1 MIVILLI
8 LLFRF
13 VYYNLFSIIFFLYFL
28 SFYITCL
35 YKNDKSNI
43 LLIKNKYKLLKK
55 KRFYILNFKNKV
67 IKNKKIFFKK
77 IQVLN
82 TQQININNIPEE
94 SNNYITKICVF
105 LGREKNMKILHKY
118 IELGLKENILNEYH
132 MFDFSRNIQD
142 HNFIK
147 KEYNRLITIYP
158 QRIFLHNSIENYDKL
173 NNKEKEKT
181 QNNWSPFYKT
191 LATKLYDEK
200 SIIIKCDDDILFID
214 IYGLKSALE
223 DRWKDKDSF
232 LIHSNCINNG
242 LCGYYL
248 RNKFPILKTQL
259 SIYPKGGLL
268 GVLFEKPE
276 LAYAMHLQ
284 FLKDVTNNISNL
296 NNYIIDD
303 VDISSRISINFILI
317 NGKDVKYLENV
328 STHDEYELSSKI
340 PEELLRKN
348 KIKGDLIT
356 SHLSYQMQDK
366 FILSKNDIINQYN
379 NLYNNYCNNRI
390 NINILMN
397 KTLKN
402 LNNKNNIVLHYNSQ
416 NNIFKVPNWIKDNHI
431 YIKHESTNNYIY
443 YDYETFELKL
453 SKTNKTLFE
462 LYNYKEN
469 VHYIMLGIY
478 YLSNNNIRGN
488 FKNEQVL
495 IKNMSN
501 ESDKLII
508 LEKDTISSLNSFYV
522 KFSKT
527 NTYLSII
534 KDNNHLTTINKK
546 VDKWIFEKPKK
557 KDDFISVIREKKNNK
572 FFYKNIET
580 LDEYSNIYSGWGYE
594 NIFW

>member
-1 MIVILLI
+1 MKW
-8 LLFRF
+8 F
-13 VYYNLFSIIFFLYFL
+13 
-28 SFYITCL
+28 
-35 YKNDKSNI
+35 YKNNKSNI
-43 LLIKNKYKLLKK
+43 LLIKNKYKLFKK
-55 KRFYILNFKNKV
+55 KRVYVLKFKNKV
-67 IKNKKIFFKK
+67 IKNKKIFFKNK
-77 IQVLN
+77 E
-82 TQQININNIPEE
+82 INIKNIQEE

-105 LGREKNMKILHKY
+105 LGREKNMVILHKY
-118 IELGLKENILNEYH
+118 IELGLQETILNQYH
-132 MFDFSRNIQD
+132 MFDFSRNIKD
-142 HNFIK
+142 HHFIK
-147 KEYNRLITIYP
+147 QEYNRLINIYP
-158 QRIFLHNSIENYDKL
+158 NKIFLHNSIENYDKL
-173 NNKEKEKT
+173 NNKEIKKSQT
-181 QNNWSPFYKT
+181 DWCPFYKT

-200 SIIIKCDDDILFID
+200 SVIIKCDDDILFID
-214 IYGLKSALE
+214 IYALKNALE
-223 DRWKDKDSF
+223 DRWKDKESF

-248 RNKFPILKTQL
+248 RDKFPMLKTQL

-284 FLKDVTNNISNL
+284 FLKDIKNNISNL

-303 VDISSRISINFILI
+303 IYISSRISINFILI
-317 NGKDVKYLENV
+317 RGEDVKYLENV
-328 STHDEYELSSKI
+328 STQDEYELSSKI

-379 NLYNNYCNNRI
+379 NLYSNYYNSIIKDTNLI
-390 NINILMN
+390 N
-397 KTLKN
+397 KK
-402 LNNKNNIVLHYNSQ
+402 LNNPNQKNNIVLHYNTL
-416 NNIFKVPNWIKDNHI
+416 NNTQTNTFKVPNWIKDNHI
-431 YIKHESTNNYIY
+431 YIKNESTNKYIY

-453 SKTNKTLFE
+453 SNTNKTLFE
-462 LYNYKEN
+462 LYDYKEN

-501 ESDKLII
+501 YSDKLII
-508 LEKDTISSLNSFYV
+508 LEKDILQKTSNSYYV

-527 NTYLSII
+527 NTYLSIT
-534 KDNNHLTTINKK
+534 KDNNYLTTINKK
-546 VDKWIFEKPKK
+546 VDKWIFEKPEKK
-557 KDDFISVIREKKNNK
+557 EDFISVVREKKNNK

-580 LDEYSNIYSGWGYE
+580 NEEYCNIYSGWGYE
-594 NIFW
+594 NILW

>member
-1 MIVILLI
+1 M
-8 LLFRF
+8 
-13 VYYNLFSIIFFLYFL
+13 
-28 SFYITCL
+28 TWL
-35 YKNDKSNI
+35 YKNNKSNI
-43 LLIKNKYKLLKK
+43 LLIKNKYKLFKK
-55 KRFYILNFKNKV
+55 KRFYILNFKNRI
-67 IKNKKIFFKK
+67 IKNKKIFFKNN
-77 IQVLN
+77 L
-82 TQQININNIPEE
+82 INITNIPEKL
-94 SNNYITKICVF
+94 NNYITKICVF

-118 IELGLKENILNEYH
+118 IELGLKETILNEYH

-142 HNFIK
+142 HIFIK
-147 KEYNRLITIYP
+147 EEYVRLINIYP
-158 QRIFLHNSIENYDKL
+158 NRIFLHNSVENYNKL
-173 NNKEKEKT
+173 NNKEKQKSQT
-181 QNNWSPFYKT
+181 DWCPFYKT
-191 LATKLYDEK
+191 LATKLYDEN

-214 IYGLKSALE
+214 IYALKSALE
-223 DRWKDKDSF
+223 DRWKDKESF

-248 RNKFPILKTQL
+248 RNKFPMLKTQL

-284 FLKDVTNNISNL
+284 FLKDINNNISNL

-303 VDISSRISINFILI
+303 VYISSRISINFILI
-317 NGKDVKYLENV
+317 RGCDIKYLENV
-328 STHDEYELSSKI
+328 STQDEYELSSKI

-379 NLYNNYCNNRI
+379 NLYNNYCKNRI
-390 NINILMN
+390 NINILIN
-397 KTLKN
+397 KTL
-402 LNNKNNIVLHYNSQ
+402 LNKSISLHYNIQ

-443 YDYETFELKL
+443 YDYKTFELKL
-453 SKTNKTLFE
+453 SNTKKTLFE

-469 VHYIMLGIY
+469 FHYIMLGIY

-501 ESDKLII
+501 YCEKLII
-508 LEKDTISSLNSFYV
+508 LEKDASSSLSSSSSFYV

-527 NTYLSII
+527 NTYLSITN
-534 KDNNHLTTINKK
+534 DNNYLTNTNKSI
-546 VDKWIFEKPKK
+546 DKWIFEKPEKK
-557 KDDFISVIREKKNNK
+557 ENFISVVREKKYDK

-580 LDEYSNIYSGWGYE
+580 QEIYSNIYSGWGYE

>member
-1 MIVILLI
+1 M
-8 LLFRF
+8 
-13 VYYNLFSIIFFLYFL
+13 
-28 SFYITCL
+28 TWL
-35 YKNDKSNI
+35 YKNNKSNI

-55 KRFYILNFKNKV
+55 KRNYILNFKNKV
-67 IKNKKIFFKK
+67 IKNKKIFFKN
-77 IQVLN
+77 ISHLN
-82 TQQININNIPEE
+82 IEEE
-94 SNNYITKICVF
+94 SNNYITKICIF

-118 IELGLKENILNEYH
+118 IELGLNEFILNEYH

-142 HNFIK
+142 HYFIK
-147 KEYNRLITIYP
+147 EEYNRLINIYP
-158 QRIFLHNSIENYDKL
+158 HRIFLHNSDENYNKL
-173 NNKEKEKT
+173 NNKEIKKSLT
-181 QNNWSPFYKT
+181 DWSPFYKT
-191 LATKLYDEK
+191 LATKLYNK
-200 SIIIKCDDDILFID
+200 NSIIIKCDDDILFID

-223 DRWKDKDSF
+223 DRWKDKESF

-248 RNKFPILKTQL
+248 RNKFPMLKTQL

-284 FLKDVTNNISNL
+284 FLKDINNNISNL

-317 NGKDVKYLENV
+317 NGEDVKYLENV
-328 STHDEYELSSKI
+328 STQDEYELSSKI

-366 FILSKNDIINQYN
+366 FILSKNNILNQYN
-379 NLYNNYCNNRI
+379 ELYNNYYNNRQ
-390 NINILMN
+390 NIIF
-397 KTLKN
+397 
-402 LNNKNNIVLHYNSQ
+402 NNISVNNTLVNNNISLHYNSQ
-416 NNIFKVPNWIKDNHI
+416 NNIFKVPNWIKNNHI

-453 SKTNKTLFE
+453 SPTNKTLFE

-469 VHYIMLGIY
+469 VYYIMLGIY

-501 ESDKLII
+501 YSEKLII
-508 LEKDTISSLNSFYV
+508 LEKDTIISSSSNSSFYV

-527 NTYLSII
+527 NTYLSIT
-534 KDNNHLTTINKK
+534 KDNNYLINTNKSI
-546 VDKWIFEKPKK
+546 DKWIFEKPEKK
-557 KDDFISVIREKKNNK
+557 ADFISVVREKKYNK

-580 LDEYSNIYSGWGYE
+580 HDEYTNIYSGWGYE
-594 NIFW
+594 NVFW

>member
-1 MIVILLI
+1 M
-8 LLFRF
+8 
-13 VYYNLFSIIFFLYFL
+13 
-28 SFYITCL
+28 TWL
-35 YKNDKSNI
+35 YKNNKSNI
-43 LLIKNKYKLLKK
+43 LLIKNKYKLFKK
-55 KRFYILNFKNKV
+55 KRFYILKFKNKV
-67 IKNKKIFFKK
+67 IKNKKIRE
-77 IQVLN
+77 
-82 TQQININNIPEE
+82 TP
-94 SNNYITKICVF
+94 NNYITKICVF

-118 IELGLKENILNEYH
+118 IELGLHETILNEYH

-142 HNFIK
+142 HHFIK
-147 KEYNRLITIYP
+147 EEYGRLINNYP
-158 QRIFLHNSIENYDKL
+158 NRIFLHNSVENYNKL
-173 NNKEKEKT
+173 NNKEKQKSQT
-181 QNNWSPFYKT
+181 DWSPFYKT
-191 LATKLYDEK
+191 LATKLYDEN

-223 DRWKDKDSF
+223 DRWKDKESF

-248 RNKFPILKTQL
+248 RNKFPMLKTQL

-284 FLKDVTNNISNL
+284 FLKDINNNISNL
-296 NNYIIDD
+296 NNYIIE
-303 VDISSRISINFILI
+303 DISFSSRISINFILI
-317 NGKDVKYLENV
+317 RGNDLKYLENV
-328 STHDEYELSSKI
+328 STQDEYELSSKI

-379 NLYNNYCNNRI
+379 NLYNNYCKNRI

-397 KTLKN
+397 KTL
-402 LNNKNNIVLHYNSQ
+402 LNKSISLHYNIQNNIQ

-453 SKTNKTLFE
+453 SNTKKTLFE

-478 YLSNNNIRGN
+478 YLSNNNVRGN
-488 FKNEQVL
+488 FKNEQFL

-501 ESDKLII
+501 YSEKLII
-508 LEKDTISSLNSFYV
+508 LEKDMTQSSPYSPHSPHSQSFYI

-527 NTYLSII
+527 NTYLSIT
-534 KDNNHLTTINKK
+534 KDNNYLTNINKN
-546 VDKWIFEKPKK
+546 VDKWIFEKPEK
-557 KDDFISVIREKKNNK
+557 KDNFISVIREKKYDK

-580 LDEYSNIYSGWGYE
+580 QEIYSNIYSGWGYE

>member
-1 MIVILLI
+1 M
-8 LLFRF
+8 
-13 VYYNLFSIIFFLYFL
+13 
-28 SFYITCL
+28 TWL
-35 YKNDKSNI
+35 YKNNKLNI

-55 KRFYILNFKNKV
+55 KRNYILNFKNKV
-67 IKNKKIFFKK
+67 IKNKKIFFKN
-77 IQVLN
+77 IQSLN
-82 TQQININNIPEE
+82 IDIKET
-94 SNNYITKICVF
+94 NNYITKICVF
-105 LGREKNMKILHKY
+105 LGREKNMIILHKY
-118 IELGLKENILNEYH
+118 IELGLQENILNQYH

-142 HNFIK
+142 HIFIK
-147 KEYNRLITIYP
+147 EEYNRLINIYP
-158 QRIFLHNSIENYDKL
+158 HRIFLHNSIENHHKL
-173 NNKEKEKT
+173 NNKERKKSQT
-181 QNNWSPFYKT
+181 DWSPFYKT
-191 LATKLYDEK
+191 LATKLYDKK

-223 DRWKDKDSF
+223 DRWKDKESF

-248 RNKFPILKTQL
+248 RNKFPMLKAQL

-284 FLKDVTNNISNL
+284 FLKDINNNISNL

-303 VDISSRISINFILI
+303 VNISSRISINFILI
-317 NGKDVKYLENV
+317 NGSDLKYLENV
-328 STHDEYELSSKI
+328 SINDEYELSSKI

-356 SHLSYQMQDK
+356 CHLSYQMQDK

-379 NLYNNYCNNRI
+379 ILYSNYCKNRI
-390 NINILMN
+390 NTNILMN
-397 KTLKN
+397 KTLLTN
-402 LNNKNNIVLHYNSQ
+402 TALNKNISLHYNSK

-462 LYNYKEN
+462 LHNYKEN

-501 ESDKLII
+501 YSEKLII
-508 LEKDTISSLNSFYV
+508 LEKDIISSSSLLLSSFYV

-527 NTYLSII
+527 NAYLSIT
-534 KDNNHLTTINKK
+534 KDNNYLTNTNKSI
-546 VDKWIFEKPKK
+546 DKWIFEKPEKK
-557 KDDFISVIREKKNNK
+557 GDFISVVREKKYDK

-580 LDEYSNIYSGWGYE
+580 QEIYSNIYSGWCYE

>member
-1 MIVILLI
+1 M
-8 LLFRF
+8 
-13 VYYNLFSIIFFLYFL
+13 
-28 SFYITCL
+28 TWL
-35 YKNDKSNI
+35 YKNNKSNI

-55 KRFYILNFKNKV
+55 KRFYILRFKNKV
-67 IKNKKIFFKK
+67 IKNKKIFFKNNSVK
-77 IQVLN
+77 NEIP
-82 TQQININNIPEE
+82 QINITVSQEKL
-94 SNNYITKICVF
+94 NNYITKICIF
-105 LGREKNMKILHKY
+105 LGRQKNMSILHKY
-118 IELGLKENILNEYH
+118 IELGLKETILNEYH

-142 HNFIK
+142 HYFIK
-147 KEYNRLITIYP
+147 EEYNRLINIYP
-158 QRIFLHNSIENYDKL
+158 HRIFLHNSIENYDKL
-173 NNKEKEKT
+173 KNKEIKKSLT
-181 QNNWSPFYKT
+181 DWSPFYKT

-223 DRWKDKDSF
+223 DRWKDKESF

-248 RNKFPILKTQL
+248 REKFPMLKTQL

-284 FLKDVTNNISNL
+284 FLKDINNNISNL
-296 NNYIIDD
+296 NNYVIDD
-303 VDISSRISINFILI
+303 VNISSRISINFILI
-317 NGKDVKYLENV
+317 NGEDVKYLENV
-328 STHDEYELSSKI
+328 STQDEYELSSKI

-379 NLYNNYCNNRI
+379 ELYNNYCNNRI

-397 KTLKN
+397 KTLLKN
-402 LNNKNNIVLHYNSQ
+402 PNNSISLHYNSK
-416 NNIFKVPNWIKDNHI
+416 NNTFNVPNWIKDNHI
-431 YIKHESTNNYIY
+431 YIKHEYTNNYIY

-453 SKTNKTLFE
+453 SQTNKTLFE

-501 ESDKLII
+501 YSEKLII
-508 LEKDTISSLNSFYV
+508 LEKDTISSSSNSSFYV

-527 NTYLSII
+527 NAYLSIT
-534 KDNNHLTTINKK
+534 KDNNYLTNTNKSI
-546 VDKWIFEKPKK
+546 DKWIFEKPEK
-557 KDDFISVIREKKNNK
+557 KDDFISVVREKKYNK
-572 FFYKNIET
+572 FFYKNIKTQEI
-580 LDEYSNIYSGWGYE
+580 YSNIYSGWGYE

>member
-1 MIVILLI
+1 M
-8 LLFRF
+8 
-13 VYYNLFSIIFFLYFL
+13 N
-28 SFYITCL
+28 
-35 YKNDKSNI
+35 
-43 LLIKNKYKLLKK
+43 
-55 KRFYILNFKNKV
+55 
-67 IKNKKIFFKK
+67 
-77 IQVLN
+77 
-82 TQQININNIPEE
+82 
-94 SNNYITKICVF
+94 
-105 LGREKNMKILHKY
+105 ILHKY
-118 IELGLKENILNEYH
+118 IELGLNETILNEYH

-147 KEYNRLITIYP
+147 EEYKRLINIYP
-158 QRIFLHNSIENYDKL
+158 HRIFLHNSIENYNKL
-173 NNKEKEKT
+173 NIKETNKSQT
-181 QNNWSPFYKT
+181 DWSPFYKT

-214 IYGLKSALE
+214 IYALKSALE
-223 DRWKDKDSF
+223 DRWKDKESF

-248 RNKFPILKTQL
+248 RNKFPMLKTQL

-284 FLKDVTNNISNL
+284 FLKDINNNISNL

-303 VDISSRISINFILI
+303 VQFSSRISINFILI
-317 NGKDVKYLENV
+317 NGSDLKYLENV

-379 NLYNNYCNNRI
+379 NLYSNYCIQRKNIKINN
-390 NINILMN
+390 NL
-397 KTLKN
+397 
-402 LNNKNNIVLHYNSQ
+402 LNNTQLNKPILLYYNIKNNT
-416 NNIFKVPNWIKDNHI
+416 FKVPNWVKDNHI

-453 SKTNKTLFE
+453 SPINKTLFG

-469 VHYIMLGIY
+469 VYYIMLGIY

-501 ESDKLII
+501 YSEKLII
-508 LEKDTISSLNSFYV
+508 LEKDTNSSSSSSSSSLLLSSFYV

-527 NTYLSII
+527 NTYLSIA
-534 KDNNHLTTINKK
+534 KDNNYLTNTNKAI
-546 VDKWIFEKPKK
+546 DKWIFEKPEK
-557 KDDFISVIREKKNNK
+557 KDDFISVVREKKYDK

-580 LDEYSNIYSGWGYE
+580 NETYSNIYSGWGYE

>member
-1 MIVILLI
+1 M
-8 LLFRF
+8 
-13 VYYNLFSIIFFLYFL
+13 
-28 SFYITCL
+28 TWL
-35 YKNDKSNI
+35 YKNNKSNI

-82 TQQININNIPEE
+82 INTQQININNIPEE
-94 SNNYITKICVF
+94 STNYITKICVF

-118 IELGLKENILNEYH
+118 IELGLKENILNEFH
-132 MFDFSRNIQD
+132 MFDFSRNMQD
-142 HNFIK
+142 HHFIK
-147 KEYNRLITIYP
+147 EEYDRLITIYP
-158 QRIFLHNSIENYDKL
+158 QRIFLHNSLENYNKL
-173 NNKEKEKT
+173 NNKEKQKT
-181 QNNWSPFYKT
+181 QTDWSPFYKT

-248 RNKFPILKTQL
+248 REKFPILKTQL

-276 LAYAMHLQ
+276 IAYAMHLQ
-284 FLKDVTNNISNL
+284 FLKDIRNNISNL

-317 NGKDVKYLENV
+317 RGNDLKYLENV
-328 STHDEYELSSKI
+328 STNDEYELSSKI

-379 NLYNNYCNNRI
+379 NLYRNYCINRI
-390 NINILMN
+390 NTNISMN
-397 KTLKN
+397 TQ
-402 LNNKNNIVLHYNSQ
+402 LNNTNQKNNSISLHYNSLNNSL
-416 NNIFKVPNWIKDNHI
+416 NNIFRVPNWIKDNHI

-501 ESDKLII
+501 NSEKLII
-508 LEKDTISSLNSFYV
+508 LEKGNNNKNNNSFYI

-534 KDNNHLTTINKK
+534 KDNNYLTNTNNNI
-546 VDKWIFEKPKK
+546 DKWIFEKPEKK
-557 KDDFISVIREKKNNK
+557 EDFISVIREKKYNK

-580 LDEYSNIYSGWGYE
+580 NEEYCNIYSGWGYE

>member
-1 MIVILLI
+1 MTW
-8 LLFRF
+8 F
-13 VYYNLFSIIFFLYFL
+13 
-28 SFYITCL
+28 
-35 YKNDKSNI
+35 YKNSKSNI

-55 KRFYILNFKNKV
+55 KRVYILIFKNKV
-67 IKNKKIFFKK
+67 IKNKKIFFKN
-77 IQVLN
+77 ITRLN
-82 TQQININNIPEE
+82 IDISLINIKNIKEE

-105 LGREKNMKILHKY
+105 LGREKNMVILHKY
-118 IELGLKENILNEYH
+118 IELGLQETILNEYH
-132 MFDFSRNIQD
+132 MFDFSRNIKD
-142 HNFIK
+142 HYFIK
-147 KEYNRLITIYP
+147 EEYNRLINIYP
-158 QRIFLHNSIENYDKL
+158 NRIFLHNSIENYDKL
-173 NNKEKEKT
+173 NNKEIKKSQT
-181 QNNWSPFYKT
+181 NWCPFYKT
-191 LATKLYDEK
+191 LATKLYDK
-200 SIIIKCDDDILFID
+200 NSVIIKCDDDILFID

-223 DRWKDKDSF
+223 DRWKDKESF

-248 RNKFPILKTQL
+248 RDKFPMLKAQL

-284 FLKDVTNNISNL
+284 FLKDINNNISNL

-303 VDISSRISINFILI
+303 VYISSRISINFILI
-317 NGKDVKYLENV
+317 RGEDVKYLENV
-328 STHDEYELSSKI
+328 SIQDEYELSSKI

-366 FILSKNDIINQYN
+366 FILSKNDIINKYN
-379 NLYNNYCNNRI
+379 ELYSNYCNSRK
-390 NINILMN
+390 NIM
-397 KTLKN
+397 
-402 LNNKNNIVLHYNSQ
+402 LNNNANQKNNISLHIS
-416 NNIFKVPNWIKDNHI
+416 NNTFKVPNWIKDNHI
-431 YIKHESTNNYIY
+431 YIKHQSTNKYIY

-453 SKTNKTLFE
+453 SNTNKTLFE
-462 LYNYKEN
+462 LYDYKEN
-469 VHYIMLGIY
+469 VYYIMLGIY

-501 ESDKLII
+501 YSEKLII
-508 LEKDTISSLNSFYV
+508 LEKDILQNTFNSYYV

-527 NTYLSII
+527 NSYLSIV
-534 KDNNHLTTINKK
+534 KDTNYLTTINKK
-546 VDKWIFEKPKK
+546 VDKWIFEKPEKK
-557 KDDFISVIREKKNNK
+557 NNFISVVREKKNNK

-580 LDEYSNIYSGWGYE
+580 NEEYCNIYSGWGYE